1 MAGRRRSVLDIRE
14 IVRRFRLGEGDRR
27 IARDLQASRNT
38 IAKYREWAEEQ
49 GFLGLP
55 ELPAP
60 GVIEDRLKATKLP
73 DHAGPASSVEPHRGF
88 INDMRSKGV
97 EIRAL
102 LKLLEEQKDFR
113 GSYSALRRFVVK
125 LEAKGPENCLRV
137 ETPPG
142 EEAQVDFGFAG
153 KIYDPLTKRHR
164 KAWVFVMTLCFSRHQ
179 YAEMVF
185 DQKVETWVDLHVRA
199 FEWFGGVVKRAVID
213 NLKAGIVKAVVHD
226 AEAQRS
232 YRELA
237 EHYGF
242 AISPCRPKTPR
253 HKGKVES
260 GVRYVKRNALA
271 GREFADIHQAN
282 EHLKR
287 WVMGTAGLRDHGTT
301 HEAPL
306 ARFEAEKEFLLPLP
320 AVRYEVTVWK
330 QAKLHPDCHIVFDYA
345 YYSAPYRL
353 VGQELWLRATR
364 HRVEIY
370 HEHERI
376 ASHPRATKKG
386 QWATCRDHYP
396 REKVQGLLPQP
407 VMLRAQAKEIGSATG
422 ELVDRLLGERPLDR
436 LRGAQGILRLRERY
450 GPLRLEAAS
459 RRALAFDQVSF
470 RTVKTILV
478 RELDLGEN
486 EAALTIGPLPKTAM
500 FARPISEL
508 IPAASY

>member
-14 IVRRFRLGEGDRR
+14 IVRRFRLGDGDRQ

-38 IAKYREWAEEQ
+38 IAKYREWAKGQ
-49 GFLGLP
+49 GFLDLP
-55 ELPAP
+55 ELPDP
-60 GVIEDRLKATKLP
+60 GVIEDRLKATQPP
-73 DHAGPASSVEPHRGF
+73 DDVGPASSAEPYRDF
-88 INDMRSKGV
+88 IIEKRTKGV

-102 LKLLEEQKDFR
+102 LKLLEEQKGFK
-113 GSYSALRRFVVK
+113 GSYSALRRFVAK
-125 LEAKGPENCLRV
+125 LEAKSPESFLRV

-153 KIYDPLTKRHR
+153 KIYDPVTKRQR
-164 KAWVFVMTLCFSRHQ
+164 KAWVFVMTLSFSRHQ
-179 YAEMVF
+179 YAELVF

-199 FEWFGGVVKRAVID
+199 FEWFGGVVQRIVLD

-242 AISPCRPKTPR
+242 VISPCRPKTPR

-260 GVRYVKRNALA
+260 GVRYVNRNGLA
-271 GREFADIHQAN
+271 GREFAEINEGN

-306 ARFEAEKEFLLPLP
+306 ARFEAEKEFLRPLP
-320 AVRYEVTVWK
+320 VVRYEVTVWK
-330 QAKLHPDCHIVFDYA
+330 QAKLHPDCHVVFDYA

-353 VGQELWLRATR
+353 VGQELWLRATHR
-364 HRVEIY
+364 RVEIY
-370 HEHERI
+370 HQHERI
-376 ASHPRATKKG
+376 ASHSRATKKG
-386 QWATCRDHYP
+386 QWVTCRDHYP
-396 REKVQGLLPQP
+396 PEKVQGLFPQP
-407 VMLRAQAKEIGSATG
+407 VMLRATAKEIGPATG

-436 LRGAQGILRLRERY
+436 LRGAQGILRLRQRY
-450 GPLRLEAAS
+450 GADRLEAAS
-459 RRALAFDQVSF
+459 KRALAFNQISF
-470 RTVKTILV
+470 RTVKTILA
-478 RELDLGEN
+478 RELDLE
-486 EAALTIGPLPKTAM
+486 EHDAASKIGPLPKTAV
-500 FARPISEL
+500 FARPITEL